1 MSLPP
6 PFNRSVV
13 EKLANTRVPYLFYTN
28 DTVDDETR
36 ALEALRN
43 ASLRL
48 IKLTKKKHNKQKQ
61 IMLIIYHYFFLIRE
75 PKIDV

>member
-6 PFNRSVV
+6 PVNRSVV

-28 DTVDDETR
+28 DMVDDETR

-48 IKLTKKKHNKQKQ
+48 IKLTKKNITNLQ
-61 IMLIIYHYFFLIRE
+61 LINAHY
-75 PKIDV
+75 KITC